1 MFELVENYTP
11 SAEIKVI
18 GVGGGGG
25 NAIAQ
30 MIEAG
35 IEGVE
40 FIAANTDAQALK
52 KFKGRT
58 LLQIGSSVTKG
69 LGAGANPEVGRQ
81 AALEDRDRIIEM
93 ISGADMVFIT
103 AGMGGGTGTGAAP
116 VIAQAAKELGILT
129 VAVVTKPFTFE
140 AKRRMAIAEQ
150 GIEELAKHVDS
161 LIIIPNSKLPEVMG
175 GDALLLNAF
184 KAANDVLQGA
194 VQGIAELI
202 TRQGLINV
210 DFADV
215 RTVMSEMGM
224 AVMGAGS
231 ARGEDRAIM
240 AVQAAIGS
248 PLLEE
253 VNLQGACGVLVN
265 ITAGLNLTMREFEE
279 IGSAVADLAS
289 DDATVVIGTVI
300 DPEAGDELRVT
311 VVATGLHNSQKKR
324 KQTPQPVKEPMRV
337 IRNGTTGQPEPLH
350 MHATEPMHGYSVASR
365 FSDKVETTDLFAK
378 DASIDYLDIP
388 AFLRNQAD

>member
-25 NAIAQ
+25 NAVSQ
-30 MIEAG
+30 MIAAG

-40 FIAANTDAQALK
+40 FIAANTDAQALRQ
-52 KFKGRT
+52 FKGRT

-93 ISGADMVFIT
+93 IAGADMVFIT

-129 VAVVTKPFTFE
+129 VAVVTKPFHFE

-150 GIEELAKHVDS
+150 GIEELSKSVDS

-175 GDALLLNAF
+175 ADALLLNAF

-215 RTVMSEMGM
+215 RTVMSEMGQ
-224 AVMGAGS
+224 AVMGAGQ

-265 ITAGLNLTMREFEE
+265 ITAGMNLTMREFEE

-300 DPEAGDELRVT
+300 DPEIGDDLRVT
-311 VVATGLHNSQKKR
+311 VVATGLNDSQR
-324 KQTPQPVKEPMRV
+324 RRQPVEPV
-337 IRNGTTGQPEPLH
+337 ETTIHVVRNGTTGQPESGHYNAVDSQNGP
-350 MHATEPMHGYSVASR
+350 AGAGR
-365 FSDKVETTDLFAK
+365 FDENGETTDMFAP
-378 DASIDYLDIP
+378 DENIDYLDIP